1 MLSLNFVK
9 HFLKRLGTALRFLLK
24 PSLLG
29 FRLVFEVVLITQ
41 IFQRLIDRLLCNKS
55 ISVNLNLSLAVTLR
69 LFGLV

>member
-1 MLSLNFVK
+1 MLRLNFVK
-9 HFLKRLGTALRFLLK
+9 HFLKCLGSALRFLLK

-29 FRLVFEVVLITQ
+29 LRLVFEVVLITQ
-41 IFQRLIDRLLCNKS
+41 IFGRLIDIFLCKS